1 MKSKF
6 LNFKLRKIVHYSL
19 ILCILLVQVIIA
31 VFFYNEFTNE
41 KKLKFIES
49 QLKDSKVLG
58 GLTDNSRKNF
68 TEAQNYLQKYMISQ
82 DDKDLKLYFESLKK
96 LKGNFDKIGEY
107 ENISPGLKN
116 SLAQQKKDTPKLLD
130 LKVLMD
136 SVYQSSIQHS
146 SKTGDQYY
154 EPEKYKSN
162 FDNLDIQTQT
172 HTTTTTTTSDTIK
185 KKGFFGR
192 LKDAI
197 TGKVDVQKEKEKEST
212 IVTVTSNNKDKSKH
226 KTVDISNIK
235 TEMNNALKSINKH
248 YSDQIKKVQLS
259 AAKSQ
264 RDNLRFYSNFNKLL
278 VYSNGLIDVY
288 ENAIKGFKSELE
300 KEYNEQ
306 SSKNNKTRTYLVLG
320 LMVLM
325 FIVSILIMYFT
336 RIAFIYEMKLNEAN
350 ELNKKNL
357 GFKNRI
363 LGMLS
368 HELRSPLKIIN
379 IFIDKI
385 TRTTKDETIK
395 GYLNSI
401 KFTNSSLLI
410 QSNQILEYTKNQDA
424 GQKLVN
430 TTFNLKDEIN
440 AIATAI
446 APYIETRNNKFVVN
460 DQIPAD
466 IVVHSDNIKINQ
478 LLMNILGN
486 ANKFTENGQIKLD
499 LATEM
504 AGNDKIVLTTVISD
518 TGSGISETDL
528 KKIFEPYYQG
538 MVSDEIDNLGAGL
551 GLNLC
556 KEIVELFNG
565 NISVASELRKGTQ
578 VTFRINLNIDSNR
591 TTNGK

>member
-1 MKSKF
+1 MKYKF

-19 ILCILLVQVIIA
+19 ILCILLIQVIIA

-49 QLKDSKVLG
+49 QLKDSKALG
-58 GLTDNSRKNF
+58 GLTENSRKNF
-68 TEAQNYLQKYMISQ
+68 TEAQNYLQKYMVSQ

-107 ENISPGLKN
+107 ESLSTGLKN
-116 SLAQQKKDTPKLLD
+116 SIARQKKDTPKLID

-136 SVYQSSIQHS
+136 SVYQSSLKHPAKIE
-146 SKTGDQYY
+146 DQYY

-162 FDNLDIQTQT
+162 FDNLDVQTQT
-172 HTTTTTTTSDTIK
+172 HTTTTTTDTIK

-212 IVTVTSNNKDKSKH
+212 IVTVTNNSKDKSKH
-226 KTVDISNIK
+226 KTIDISDVK
-235 TEMNNALKSINKH
+235 TEMNNAIKSINKH

-306 SSKNNKTRTYLVLG
+306 NSRNSKTRTYLVLG

-385 TRTTKDETIK
+385 TRTTKDEAIK

-430 TTFNLKDEIN
+430 TTFNLKDEIS

-446 APYIETRNNKFVVN
+446 TPYIETRNNKFVVN

-466 IVVHSDNIKINQ
+466 IIIYSDNIKINQ

-486 ANKFTENGQIKLD
+486 ANKFTENGQID
-499 LATEM
+499 LNLTTQM
-504 AGNDKIVLTTVISD
+504 SGSDKIILTTVVSD

-565 NISVASELRKGTQ
+565 EISVASELRKGTQ
-578 VTFRINLNIDSNR
+578 VTFSINLNIDSNGVTDR
-591 TTNGK
+591 A

>member
-1 MKSKF
+1 MKYKF

-19 ILCILLVQVIIA
+19 ILCILLIQVIIA

-49 QLKDSKVLG
+49 QLKDSKALG
-58 GLTDNSRKNF
+58 GLTENSRKNF
-68 TEAQNYLQKYMISQ
+68 TEAQNYLQKYMVSQ

-107 ENISPGLKN
+107 ESLSPGLKN
-116 SLAQQKKDTPKLLD
+116 SIAQQKKDIPKLID

-136 SVYQSSIQHS
+136 SVYQSTLKHPSRIE
-146 SKTGDQYY
+146 DQFY

-162 FDNLDIQTQT
+162 FDNLDVQTQT
-172 HTTTTTTTSDTIK
+172 HTTTTTSDTIK

-212 IVTVTSNNKDKSKH
+212 IVTVTNNSKDKSKH
-226 KTVDISNIK
+226 KTIDISEVK
-235 TEMNNALKSINKH
+235 SEMNSAIKSINKH

-259 AAKSQ
+259 AARSQ

-306 SSKNNKTRTYLVLG
+306 SSRNSKTRTYLVLG

-385 TRTTKDETIK
+385 TRTTKDEAIK

-446 APYIETRNNKFVVN
+446 TPYIETRNNRFVLN

-466 IVVHSDNIKINQ
+466 IVVYSDNIKINQ

-486 ANKFTENGQIKLD
+486 ANKFTENGQID
-499 LATEM
+499 LNLTTEM
-504 AGNDKIVLTTVISD
+504 SGSDKIVLTTVVSD

-565 NISVASELRKGTQ
+565 EISVASELRKGTQ
-578 VTFRINLNIDSNR
+578 VTFSINLNIDSNGVTDR
-591 TTNGK
+591 A

>member
-1 MKSKF
+1 MKYKF

-19 ILCILLVQVIIA
+19 ILCILLIQVIIA

-49 QLKDSKVLG
+49 QLKDSKALG
-58 GLTDNSRKNF
+58 GLTENSRKNF
-68 TEAQNYLQKYMISQ
+68 TEAQNYLQKYMVSQ

-107 ENISPGLKN
+107 ESLSPGLKN
-116 SLAQQKKDTPKLLD
+116 SIAQQKKDIPKLID

-136 SVYQSSIQHS
+136 SVYQSTLKHPSRIE
-146 SKTGDQYY
+146 DQYY

-162 FDNLDIQTQT
+162 FDNLDVQTQT
-172 HTTTTTTTSDTIK
+172 HTTTTTSDTIK

-212 IVTVTSNNKDKSKH
+212 IVTVTNNSKDKSKH
-226 KTVDISNIK
+226 KTIDISEVK
-235 TEMNNALKSINKH
+235 SEMNNAIKSINKH

-259 AAKSQ
+259 AARSQ

-306 SSKNNKTRTYLVLG
+306 SSRNSKTRTYLVLG

-385 TRTTKDETIK
+385 TRTTKDEAIK

-446 APYIETRNNKFVVN
+446 TPYIETRNNRFVLN

-466 IVVHSDNIKINQ
+466 IVVYSDNIKINQ

-486 ANKFTENGQIKLD
+486 ANKFTENGQID
-499 LATEM
+499 LNLTTEM
-504 AGNDKIVLTTVISD
+504 SGSDKIVLTTVVSD

-565 NISVASELRKGTQ
+565 EISVASELRKGTQ
-578 VTFRINLNIDSNR
+578 VTFSINLNIDSNGVTDR
-591 TTNGK
+591 A